1 MSVLLLVR
9 HGQASFGK
17 RNYDALSERGHEQA
31 RVLGAALAA
40 RSVRPTRIVTGG
52 MRRHAET
59 VEGILT
65 GLGSANDGA
74 DDGAGY
80 RGPEVI
86 VDDGW
91 DEFNFEHVVRVH
103 KPLYRSKALMLAD
116 FARTPAA
123 ERRARFQALFEEA
136 TERWTGGVSDHD
148 YDESFPAFS
157 QRVDDALRRT
167 AEAADGT
174 VLVVSS
180 GGPIAWV
187 ASHLLAGDA
196 SLWARFNRVAVNTAM
211 TKLITGRS
219 GVTLST
225 FNEHSHL
232 EHDRAL
238 VTYR

>member
-1 MSVLLLVR
+1 MSVLLLIR

-17 RNYDALSERGHEQA
+17 RNYDALSECGHEQA

-40 RSVRPTRIVTGG
+40 RGVRPRRIVTGG

-65 GLGSANDGA
+65 GLGSADSG
-74 DDGAGY
+74 
-80 RGPEVI
+80 RPEVV

-91 DEFNFEHVVRVH
+91 DEFKFEHVVQVH
-103 KPLYRSKALMLAD
+103 KPLYRSKALMFAD

-157 QRVDDALRRT
+157 ERVDDALRRT
-167 AEAADGT
+167 TEAAEGT

-180 GGPIAWV
+180 GGPIALV
-187 ASHLLAGDA
+187 ASKLLAGDS
-196 SLWARFNRVAVNTAM
+196 SLWARLNRVAVNTAM

-232 EHDRAL
+232 DHDRAL

>member
-31 RVLGAALAA
+31 RLLGAALAA
-40 RSVRPTRIVTGG
+40 RGVRPTRIVTGG

-59 VEGILT
+59 VEGILA
-65 GLGSANDGA
+65 GLDSADFW
-74 DDGAGY
+74 
-80 RGPEVI
+80 GPEVV

-91 DEFNFEHVVRVH
+91 DEFNFEHVVQVH
-103 KPLYRSKALMLAD
+103 KPLYRSKALMFAD

-136 TERWTGGVSDHD
+136 TERWTGGTSDHD
-148 YDESFPAFS
+148 YEESFPAFS

-167 AEAADGT
+167 TDAAEGT

-180 GGPIAWV
+180 GGPIALV
-187 ASHLLAGDA
+187 VSHLLVGDA
-196 SLWARFNRVAVNTAM
+196 SLWARLNRVAVNSAM
-211 TKLITGRS
+211 TKLVTGRS

>member
-1 MSVLLLVR
+1 MSVLLLIR

-17 RNYDALSERGHEQA
+17 RNYDALSDIGHEQA
-31 RVLGAALAA
+31 RILGTALAA
-40 RSVRPTRIVTGG
+40 RGVRPTRIVTGG

-65 GLGSANDGA
+65 GLDSADSG
-74 DDGAGY
+74 
-80 RGPEVI
+80 GPEVV

-91 DEFNFEHVVRVH
+91 DEFNFEHVVQVH
-103 KPLYRSKALMLAD
+103 KPLYRSKSLMFAD

-157 QRVDDALRRT
+157 ERVDDALRRT
-167 AEAADGT
+167 TEAAEGT

-180 GGPIAWV
+180 GGPIALV
-187 ASHLLAGDA
+187 ASKLLAGDS
-196 SLWARFNRVAVNTAM
+196 SLWARLNRVAVNTAM

-232 EHDRAL
+232 DHDRAL

>member
-31 RVLGAALAA
+31 RILGAALAA
-40 RSVRPTRIVTGG
+40 RGVRPTCIVTGG

-59 VEGILT
+59 AEGILT
-65 GLGSANDGA
+65 GLESTDYG
-74 DDGAGY
+74 
-80 RGPEVI
+80 GPEVV

-91 DEFNFEHVVRVH
+91 DEFNFEHVVQVH
-103 KPLYRSKALMLAD
+103 KPLYRSKALMFAD

-136 TERWTGGVSDHD
+136 TERWTGGIADHD
-148 YDESFPAFS
+148 YEESFPAFS

-167 AEAADGT
+167 AGAAEET
-174 VLVVSS
+174 VVIVSS
-180 GGPIAWV
+180 GGPVGLI

-196 SLWARFNRVAVNTAM
+196 SLWAPLNRVAVNTGV
-211 TKLITGRS
+211 TKVLTGRS
-219 GVTLST
+219 GITLST
-225 FNEHSHL
+225 YNDHSHL
-232 EHDRAL
+232 EHDREL
-238 VTYR
+238 ITYR

>member
-1 MSVLLLVR
+1 MSVLLLAR

-31 RVLGAALAA
+31 RILGSALAA
-40 RSVRPTRIVTGG
+40 RGVQPSRIVTGG

-65 GLGSANDGA
+65 GLEQ
-74 DDGAGY
+74 
-80 RGPEVI
+80 GPEVV

-91 DEFNFEHVVRVH
+91 DEFNFEHVVQVH
-103 KPLYRSKALMLAD
+103 KPLYRSKALMFAD

-136 TERWTGGVSDHD
+136 TERWTAGTSDHD
-148 YDESFPAFS
+148 YDESFPAFV
-157 QRVDDALRRT
+157 QRVDEALRRT
-167 AEAADGT
+167 ADAAEGT

-180 GGPIAWV
+180 GGPIALV

-196 SLWARFNRVAVNTAM
+196 SLWQRLNRVAVNTAV

-225 FNEHSHL
+225 FNDHTHL